1 MVACDWTAIA
11 KADAIYAQ
19 HRAAMFAE
27 WAAEDLMRGHLAK
40 AMHHQAE
47 AASWARLAQLSLTA
61 IIIGDHTYRA
71 VSARFREG

>member
-1 MVACDWTAIA
+1 MAKFDQEARA

-19 HRAAMFAE
+19 HRAAMFAR

-40 AMHHQAE
+40 AIHHQAE

-61 IIIGDHTYRA
+61 IVIGEHTYRA
-71 VSARFREG
+71 VSALLREG